1 MEAFRKTPSRIS
13 FKDTVPETFRTPSRP
28 LLNLSESPS
37 GRPSAKPPSKTPSE
51 PPSFENPFGTTL
63 LRRPSS
69 RRAEAPFRS
78 LSESAACPETPFG
91 AVPKPCQMP
100 FSKLRRNLLRKP
112 SEYDTYPES
121 QPGSLLRNRPFRT
134 PFGNTFGTCHLSPSA
149 P

>member
-1 MEAFRKTPSRIS
+1 MEAFRKTPSQIS
-13 FKDTVPETFRTPSRP
+13 FKDTVLETFRTPSRP
-28 LLNLSESPS
+28 LRNLSESPS
-37 GRPSAKPPSKTPSE
+37 GRPSAKPPS
-51 PPSFENPFGTTL
+51 FETPFGTTL

-78 LSESAACPETPFG
+78 PSESAACPETPFR
-91 AVPKPCQMP
+91 AVPKPCRRP

-112 SEYDTYPES
+112 SEYDTCPES